1 MVKQVIYFICF
12 FISSASFAQYKNLVF
27 EGGGIRG
34 IAYTGAVNVL
44 EKKGVLQ
51 GIEKV
56 AGTSAG
62 SIVALMISL
71 GYTSKEIDS
80 TIFNLKIEKFNDGRG
95 GLIGKYRRMKR
106 YYGIY
111 KGDYFGTWLE
121 QLIKNK
127 TGNPL
132 LTFKQLDS
140 LTKTNKRFKK
150 LYCIGANLTKQQ
162 TEIFSFETTPAIYLK
177 TAVRISCSIPFFY
190 QPVLLDSNWM
200 ETKNPV
206 KGYNYQVY
214 VDGGI
219 VANYPINIFDS
230 CKNGVNGLFCDQIIH
245 NKQTLGMKLERNEQ
259 IERLST
265 SSEIPPINIHNFNE
279 YSGAFLNLVMETINR
294 KPNLENERGRTIYIG
309 YGDIFSK
316 PRKMT
321 TKEKTD
327 LIESGKMA
335 TEHFLYQTGL

>member
-1 MVKQVIYFICF
+1 MAKQIICIICF
-12 FISSASFAQYKNLVF
+12 FISLTSRAQYKNLVF

-34 IAYTGAVNVL
+34 IAYAGAVTIL

-51 GIEKV
+51 GVEKV

-62 SIVALMISL
+62 SILALMVCL
-71 GYTSKEIDS
+71 GYTSREIDS
-80 TIFNLKIEKFNDGRG
+80 ITFNLKIEKFNDGRG
-95 GLIGKYRRMKR
+95 GLIGKYKRLKR

-140 LTKTNKRFKK
+140 LTKTNKLFKK

-162 TEIFSFETTPAIYLK
+162 TEIFSYETTPAIQLR
-177 TAVRISCSIPFFY
+177 TAIRISCSIPFFY

-279 YSGAFLNLVMETINR
+279 YLGAFLNLVMESINR

-309 YGDIFSK
+309 YGNIFSK

-321 TKEKTD
+321 PKEKTD
-327 LIESGKMA
+327 LFESGKMA
-335 TEHFLYQTGL
+335 TEQFFTKAAL